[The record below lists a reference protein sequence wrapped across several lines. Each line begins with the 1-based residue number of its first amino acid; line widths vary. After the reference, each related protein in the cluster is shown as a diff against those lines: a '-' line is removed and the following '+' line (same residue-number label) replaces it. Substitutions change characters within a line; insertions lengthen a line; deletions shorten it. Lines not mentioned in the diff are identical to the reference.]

1 MAKRLPISINICY
14 YDNTNIKN
22 FRLLN
27 WRVHCVQIGFRG
39 LVCSLR
45 TIIQLIVTNQ
55 IKTLQENLAKDL
67 VSLEENEL
75 VTEQQLDKI
84 TDTYTQVYDIISKVI
99 DKTKE

>member
-1 MAKRLPISINICY
+1 M
-14 YDNTNIKN
+14 
-22 FRLLN
+22 
-27 WRVHCVQIGFRG
+27 
-39 LVCSLR
+39 VCGLR

-84 TDTYTQVYDIISKVI
+84 TDAYTQVYDIITKAI
-99 DKTKE
+99 DNPKE

>member
-1 MAKRLPISINICY
+1 
-14 YDNTNIKN
+14 
-22 FRLLN
+22 
-27 WRVHCVQIGFRG
+27 
-39 LVCSLR
+39 LVCGLR

-84 TDTYTQVYDIISKVI
+84 TDTYEQVYDIISKVF
-99 DKTKE
+99 DKPKE